1 MNNEKVKIFVENL
14 WQQEIVPELI
24 EYIKIPAKS
33 PAFDAQWQEHGYLD
47 QVINSFAQWAKK
59 HAPENANIEVIR
71 LENRTPLLFIEI
83 PGEVDDTVLL
93 YGHCD
98 KQPEMKG
105 WAQDTGPWMPILKDE
120 KLYGR
125 GGADD
130 GYAMFASLT
139 SILALQQQNISHAR
153 CVILI
158 EACEESGSYDL
169 PFYIEHLTPRIGTP
183 SLIVCLDSGAGNYDQ
198 MWSTTSL
205 RGLVSGVLSIQML
218 EHGVHSGLAGGVVP
232 SSFRIARQLLSR
244 IENETTGEFL
254 LTECLVTI
262 PEQRIA
268 QAETAAKYLNKAVF
282 DCFPFLPETQP
293 VSNQVNKAILL
304 RTWYPTFEV
313 IGVHGLPA
321 LENAGNVL
329 QPFIKLKISIRVPPT
344 CNAKQAAS
352 AIKKALEENPPYGA
366 KISFVAEKS
375 EDGWNAPTLSPWLEK
390 AANQASETFF
400 GAETVYMG
408 EGASIPFM
416 GMLGKKFPDAQ
427 FLITG
432 VLGPHSNAHGPNE
445 FLHLPTAKK
454 LTSCVAYV
462 LAEHGRL
469 SRNL

>member
-1 MNNEKVKIFVENL
+1 MNNEKVKTFIDNL
-14 WQQEIVPELI
+14 WQEEIVPALV

-33 PAFDAQWQEHGYLD
+33 PMFDAKWQEHGYLE
-47 QVINSFAQWAKK
+47 QVISSFAKWAKQ
-59 HAPENANIEVIR
+59 HAPHNATVEVIR
-71 LENRTPLLFIEI
+71 LENRTPLLFMEI

-105 WAQDTGPWMPILKDE
+105 WAEGTGPWTPILKDE

-139 SILALQQQNISHAR
+139 SILALQQQNIAHAR

-169 PFYIEHLTPRIGTP
+169 PFYIDHLKQQIGTP
-183 SLIVCLDSGAGNYDQ
+183 SFIVCLDSGAGNYDQ

-205 RGLVSGVLSIQML
+205 RGLINGVLTIQML

-244 IENETTGEFL
+244 IENEMTGEIL
-254 LTECLVTI
+254 VKECHVPI
-262 PEQRIA
+262 PAQRREQA
-268 QAETAAKYLNKAVF
+268 NVAAKFLNEAVF
-282 DCFPFLPETQP
+282 NCFPFLPGAQP
-293 VSNQVNKAILL
+293 ISTNVAEAILF
-304 RTWYPTFEV
+304 RTWYPTMEI
-313 IGVHGLPA
+313 IGGEGLPS
-321 LENAGNVL
+321 LENAGSVL
-329 QPFIKLKISIRVPPT
+329 QPFTKLKISIRVPPT
-344 CNAKQAAS
+344 CDAKNAYA
-352 AIKKALEENPPYGA
+352 AIKKTLEADPPYGA
-366 KISFVAEKS
+366 KVNFVVDKNEN
-375 EDGWNAPTLSPWLEK
+375 GWSAPALSPWLEK

-400 GAETVYMG
+400 GAQTVYMG

-432 VLGPHSNAHGPNE
+432 VLGPQSNAHGPNE
-445 FLHLPTAKK
+445 FLHLPTAQK
-454 LTSCVAYV
+454 LTCCVAYV
-462 LAEHGRL
+462 LAQHAKL
-469 SRNL
+469 K